1 MVVNSLQSQQKCLT
15 VARCCWNYMRCNTVP
30 YKGSRNENAIP
41 WLQYVVASPAVRQ
54 AAMHIFNAD
63 SVLQMAVN
71 ISMFC

>member
-1 MVVNSLQSQQKCLT
+1 
-15 VARCCWNYMRCNTVP
+15 MRCNTVP